1 MKEITTSE
9 LNITAYQRNAI
20 AVQRKDNICIV
31 ILNTGV
37 EVNIVCP
44 DSRDAGNIKDTILY
58 YPTENENSGKN
69 FDFEFT
75 IQIFD

>member
-20 AVQRKDNICIV
+20 AVNTLLNACRIV
-31 ILNTGV
+31 LNTGITV
-37 EVNIVCP
+37 HIICP